1 MMALDVMAAF
11 IQPTYD
17 ADVTRT
23 TPAALKSLSHAL
35 EVLAAAQS
43 TEIERDSHVWTL
55 LSDGPSSTPTR
66 GRAFERSNLPP
77 GKPPASAERQPAA
90 ATPPRSQH
98 RGVQ

>member
-55 LSDGPSSTPTR
+55 LSDGPSSTPTS
-66 GRAFERSNLPP
+66 RAFERSNLPP